1 MDRFNLEEAIT
12 ECFTTST
19 DLNLISETVLEDD
32 LSKDDLANALIG
44 LSKLHEMRC
53 QKVFKIFEQ
62 MLYEGLIK
70 NNLE

>member
-1 MDRFNLEEAIT
+1 MNRFNLEEAIT
-12 ECFTTST
+12 ECFSTST

-32 LSKDDLANALIG
+32 LHKDELANALIG